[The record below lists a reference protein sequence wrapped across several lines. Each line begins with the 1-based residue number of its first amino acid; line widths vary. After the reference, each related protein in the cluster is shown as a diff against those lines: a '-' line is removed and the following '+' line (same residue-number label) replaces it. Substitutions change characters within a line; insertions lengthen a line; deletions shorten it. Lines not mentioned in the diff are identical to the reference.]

1 MKRGLEKECRAL
13 ALLSRPHLSEVARL
27 PERCEVRDRHHRKV
41 RREDPKEE
49 HHPQGQNSLR
59 EIIPSGSG

>member
-1 MKRGLEKECRAL
+1 MKRALEKECRAL
-13 ALLSRPHLSEVARL
+13 ALSCLRPSDLSRL
-27 PERCEVRDRHHRKV
+27 PQRREVRDRHHRKV
-41 RREDPKEE
+41 QREDPKEE